1 MALEMVVIIIVRVRM
16 CEVIASPDRGEV
28 RLEAEEGAGAV
39 VDGAVVDV
47 APLGPHQVRVLGD
60 QQINSL

>member
-1 MALEMVVIIIVRVRM
+1 M
-16 CEVIASPDRGEV
+16 CEGCSSPDWGEV

-47 APLGPHQVRVLGD
+47 AALGPHQVRVLG
-60 QQINSL
+60 IIK